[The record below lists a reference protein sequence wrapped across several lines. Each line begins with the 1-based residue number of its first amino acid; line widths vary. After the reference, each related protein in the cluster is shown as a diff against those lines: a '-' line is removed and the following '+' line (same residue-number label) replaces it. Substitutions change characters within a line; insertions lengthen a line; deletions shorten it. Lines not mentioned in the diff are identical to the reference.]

1 VVQDLQNPLLD
12 PAHLANIEDLSLLA
26 RVVVEG
32 NFFGIHRSRR
42 QGQGNEFFQYR
53 SYESG
58 EDLKNVDWKI
68 YAKRGELVTKTYQES
83 TNANVML
90 VLDGSA
96 SMGYQGEGSPCSKFR
111 YAQMLAACLS
121 YLSYRQGDRVGLFG
135 GSENSLE
142 WMFPSGGKENFKRVL
157 TCMAGMKAKGK
168 DATDDVWRKFKSK
181 LPVQATVVVIS
192 DFLENEEKLAQ
203 RLSFAQSSRYD
214 CLCLQILDPLEETL
228 PQDEAVRFTEL
239 EGERDLSVSPE
250 RIRSD
255 YQSRMNAHLEKL
267 QSIMAQV
274 GAEFCTLRT
283 HQNLGHGLRKFLG
296 MRGEA
301 K

>member
-1 VVQDLQNPLLD
+1 MVQDLQNPLLD

-157 TCMAGMKAKGK
+157 TCMAGMLPKGT
-168 DATDDVWRKFKSK
+168 DAGDGAWQKFKSK

-228 PQDEAVRFTEL
+228 PRAEAVRLTEL
-239 EGERDLSVSPE
+239 EGDLDLSVSPE
-250 RIRSD
+250 LIRSD
-255 YQSRMNAHLEKL
+255 YQSKMNTHLENL
-267 QSIMAQV
+267 QSIMAEV

-283 HQNLGHGLRKFLG
+283 QQNLGHGLRKFLG